1 MACNRFL
8 GLCDLGFIQLTQK
21 IYKVARVK
29 LTRLA
34 ITSVACMYLPEF
46 SFATIKIIIIKMSH
60 LN

>member
-29 LTRLA
+29 FTWLA

-46 SFATIKIIIIKMSH
+46 SFATIKIH
-60 LN
+60 HH